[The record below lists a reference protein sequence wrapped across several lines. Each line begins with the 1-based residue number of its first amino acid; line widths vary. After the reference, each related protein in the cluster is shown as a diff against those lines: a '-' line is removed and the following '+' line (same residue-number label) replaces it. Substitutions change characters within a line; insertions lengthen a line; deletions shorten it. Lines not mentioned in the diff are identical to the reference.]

1 MGQPVTPLRD
11 VKPWL
16 SLSRSW
22 QTTTGILLICLGG
35 LAGTA
40 FLSPAQDP
48 GAPAGAAAETEE
60 SAAEASGAETESGGL
75 DEAIGILFVSKASS
89 PKVYAPVQGAKTTV
103 LAPARV
109 EKYGVRLFSKEAW
122 SDKGLAWNDLYSAA
136 VKRADGIV
144 AGLKPDFR
152 RDSRG
157 VIDYALVE
165 DENPWLTSALLS
177 SRFLPRFEKEFGER
191 LHVIVI
197 DRNRLFVFPADG
209 GELASYAPALADLY
223 HDETVIRP
231 PVSLEIFLVDKE
243 GFRVV
248 GEIEN

>member
-1 MGQPVTPLRD
+1 MAEAE
-11 VKPWL
+11 
-16 SLSRSW
+16 SEE
-22 QTTTGILLICLGG
+22 GG
-35 LAGTA
+35 ESAG
-40 FLSPAQDP
+40 PAADE
-48 GAPAGAAAETEE
+48 AET
-60 SAAEASGAETESGGL
+60 GGL
-75 DEAIGILFVSKASS
+75 DAGIGILFVSKASS

-103 LAPARV
+103 LAPATV
-109 EKYGVRLFSKEAW
+109 EKYGIRLFSKESW
-122 SDKGLAWNDLYSAA
+122 SDKGLGWNDLYSAA

-144 AGLKPDFR
+144 AALEPDFR

-177 SRFLPRFEKEFGER
+177 ARFLPRFEKEFGER
-191 LHVIVI
+191 LHVVVI

-223 HDETVIRP
+223 HDETVIRH
-231 PVSLEIFLVDKE
+231 PVSLEIFLVDKD